1 MSLFGVI
8 ERMIGAGK
16 GGFQIVQHRIDPA
29 KLGTLDRLR
38 ASAYDVAFVRGV
50 GNGCDRL
57 EAPQSVGE
65 HMCAGGQRLSCPIG
79 KRLFSEA
86 RHRCQAHQMRLARK
100 IGLYRRHKRHLF
112 GEPRPGLSL
121 AGPPARPRD
130 KHHRFPPDR

>member
-1 MSLFGVI
+1 ML
-8 ERMIGAGK
+8 GAGK

-50 GNGCDRL
+50 GNGCDSTK
-57 EAPQSVGE
+57 ASQSIGE

-86 RHRCQAHQMRLARK
+86 RRRCQAHQMRLART
-100 IGLYRRHKRHLF
+100 F
-112 GEPRPGLSL
+112 GVETEHDSSP
-121 AGPPARPRD
+121 
-130 KHHRFPPDR
+130 